1 MIAGDIQPQIL
12 KSRFAKGDDDGFL
25 DRHWVSVTTRKKTYF
40 RDIGDVA
47 PDELDLSRL
56 FYEVHTRHNHAQVN
70 KFMQV

>member
-1 MIAGDIQPQIL
+1 M
-12 KSRFAKGDDDGFL
+12 FL
-25 DRHWVSVTTRKKTYF
+25 WPNFFHYQEEDLLPRQC
-40 RDIGDVA
+40 DVA